1 MLSLSIQVRFEHP
14 SCGHPLIVLANGNG
28 LWLETKILLQ
38 VLVFFVG
45 IL

>member
-1 MLSLSIQVRFEHP
+1 MLSLQFEHP
-14 SCGHPLIVLANGNG
+14 GCGHPLIVLANGNG
-28 LWLETKILLQ
+28 LWVETKILLE